1 MLETIITTSD
11 ALRYALAMSTLALV
25 ATVALVAV
33 NVYLMIEWRRD
44 LDGLKAYLESRG
56 ITDKED

>member
-33 NVYLMIEWRRD
+33 NVYLMTEWRRD
-44 LDGLKAYLESRG
+44 LDELKAYLEERG